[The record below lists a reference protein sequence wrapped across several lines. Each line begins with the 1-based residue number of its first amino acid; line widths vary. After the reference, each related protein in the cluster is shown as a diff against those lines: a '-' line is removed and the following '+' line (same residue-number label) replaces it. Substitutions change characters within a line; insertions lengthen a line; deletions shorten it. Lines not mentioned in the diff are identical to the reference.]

1 MQPGEGRGG
10 TPLANSVELEQA
22 ARASPDT
29 TDGQRFTDLFT
40 VSQTRQHGA
49 TDSVST
55 SSQQQQQQQQ
65 QPPVAHLFLAR

>member
-1 MQPGEGRGG
+1 VQPGEGRGG

-40 VSQTRQHGA
+40 VSQ
-49 TDSVST
+49 DT
-55 SSQQQQQQQQ
+55 S
-65 QPPVAHLFLAR
+65 AWRH